1 MNQELRHSRKKML
14 FNKYNKIR
22 SRDNWEKYRTQRNLV
37 NKIKRKSTR
46 EYFIER
52 CVGGPKQKDFWPTA
66 LLTLILFICFSR
78 NEISIDVNKFSL
90 FSE

>member
-1 MNQELRHSRKKML
+1 MNQELRHAIFKKKML

-37 NKIKRKSTR
+37 NKIKRKSIR

-52 CVGGPKQKDFWPTA
+52 CVGGPKLKDFWP
-66 LLTLILFICFSR
+66 ICFST
-78 NEISIDVNKFSL
+78 NEISIESNFNL